1 MQPSKTPFLAVRDL
15 AQRLDGNAS
24 DYDALLEMVRG
35 RDLVLLGEATHGT
48 AEFYRMRAEITLR
61 LIGECGFDTVA
72 IEGDWPDA
80 WRINRYVQGEGP
92 DDATTALDDFERFPA
107 WMWRNREMCDFIAAL
122 RALNAAKPRQ
132 QRTGVYGLDLYSL
145 YRSADAVIR
154 YLGTVDPHEV
164 ALARERY
171 AALDHVRDPQTYGY
185 TAALGARPA
194 ARAGAVQ
201 QLLQLRADE
210 FEYLSRDGTDALD
223 AQFFAEQN
231 AQVVVNAEAYYRGM
245 FSSRINTWN
254 LRDSHMANTLFAL
267 ARYRVRRG
275 GSGKSYADVGISFGS
290 KAPFQSGPDIVDGGK
305 VGSPFRAGRQA
316 GPFGPGLLKPFSII
330 SGMAYGQIGGL
341 RVVNIAFEDVGA
353 RRVEEPVAHH
363 RSEGTRCRDRL
374 GDETIYGGDN
384 ARSVE
389 SSTGD
394 DFQRR
399 IEGEMANECSEPA
412 KHHTL
417 QFCQEPKAPIQRGL
431 QCLLPRWRGSR
442 P

>member
-1 MQPSKTPFLAVRDL
+1 VQPSKTPFLAVRDL
-15 AQRLDGNAS
+15 AQRLDGNAA

-61 LIGECGFDTVA
+61 LIAECGFDTVA

-107 WMWRNREMCDFIAAL
+107 WMWRNREMRDFIAAL

-164 ALARERY
+164 TLARERY

-185 TAALGARPA
+185 AAALGARPA
-194 ARAGAVQ
+194 ARAGAVR

-254 LRDSHMANTLFAL
+254 LRDAHMANTLFAL

-275 GSGKSYADVGISFGS
+275 GSGKVVIWAHNSHLGDA
-290 KAPFQSGPDIVDGGK
+290 
-305 VGSPFRAGRQA
+305 RATESRLRGEWN
-316 GPFGPGLLKPFSII
+316 L
-330 SGMAYGQIGGL
+330 GQIVRESAQHRALLVGFTTCTGHVSAASQWDGEVEQKWVRPALPDSWEHLFHTTGYDRFFLPL
-341 RVVNIAFEDVGA
+341 RDDVSRTLDEPMLERAIGVLYLPQTERQSHYFEAALASQFDALFHLDETSALEPLEPAAGWH
-353 RRVEEPVAHH
+353 RREGSAETPVA
-363 RSEGTRCRDRL
+363 
-374 GDETIYGGDN
+374 
-384 ARSVE
+384 
-389 SSTGD
+389 
-394 DFQRR
+394 
-399 IEGEMANECSEPA
+399 
-412 KHHTL
+412 
-417 QFCQEPKAPIQRGL
+417 
-431 QCLLPRWRGSR
+431 
-442 P
+442 

>member
-154 YLGTVDPHEV
+154 YLGTVDPYEV

-254 LRDSHMANTLFAL
+254 LRDAHMANTLFAL

-275 GSGKSYADVGISFGS
+275 GSGKVVVWAHNSHLGDA
-290 KAPFQSGPDIVDGGK
+290 
-305 VGSPFRAGRQA
+305 RATESRMRGEWN
-316 GPFGPGLLKPFSII
+316 L
-330 SGMAYGQIGGL
+330 GQIVRESAQHPALLVGFTTCTGHVSAASQWDGDVEQKWVRPALPDSWEHLFHTTGYDRFFLPL
-341 RVVNIAFEDVGA
+341 RDDVSRTLDEPMLERAIGVLYLPQTERQSHYFEASLASQFDALFHLDETSALEPLEPAAGWH
-353 RRVEEPVAHH
+353 RREGSTETPVA
-363 RSEGTRCRDRL
+363 
-374 GDETIYGGDN
+374 
-384 ARSVE
+384 
-389 SSTGD
+389 
-394 DFQRR
+394 
-399 IEGEMANECSEPA
+399 
-412 KHHTL
+412 
-417 QFCQEPKAPIQRGL
+417 
-431 QCLLPRWRGSR
+431 
-442 P
+442 